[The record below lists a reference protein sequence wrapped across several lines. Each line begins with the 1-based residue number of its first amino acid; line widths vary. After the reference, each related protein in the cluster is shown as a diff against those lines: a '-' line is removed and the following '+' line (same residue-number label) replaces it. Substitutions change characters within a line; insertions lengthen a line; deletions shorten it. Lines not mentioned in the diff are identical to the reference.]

1 MGSAWPAREGSPR
14 FAVAGFVVDVDRAQ
28 VRRDGQPVA
37 LRPKTFALLV
47 HLAHKTGMVVG
58 KQELMDAVWP
68 GLVVTDDSL
77 TQAISEL
84 RGALDDREQKLIKTI
99 PKRGYLFD
107 AALQPAP
114 EPEPAAA
121 PSAAPPQR
129 SWQRRWVV
137 AFAVLL
143 LAGAGAF
150 SIARFGTGGGA
161 PIGQALAESRSLA
174 VMPFTDLSEP
184 PAPHLALAVD
194 TGLSTDLGR
203 LADIR
208 VTPRASAAAL
218 GTSAS
223 VDFKRAA
230 RELGARHVVTGT
242 VRRDGERLQVTAQL
256 VRTDDGTLLW
266 ADRFEYASAADW
278 LEQHDISTRIAN
290 LLDLHM
296 RDALLQKAH
305 RTPQSSQAI
314 DHWMRGLYV
323 MLHLRTRGELQQAR
337 QEFLAALA
345 LQPDSS
351 HALAGLAFTH
361 LVVVVYRW
369 SDQREL
375 ELQTGERLA
384 RQALA
389 IDPQNQDA
397 MIALART
404 LMFNGRIAEAMAVTQ
419 QHLRLN
425 PHHPRVNADLAAE
438 YFFAGRWEDA
448 LQRVDLAIRLSP
460 LDGMHVAGCRDMAAT
475 ALVLL
480 HRYDE
485 AIERAGLILEGPR
498 AGGYAIVASAEAWRG
513 NPDAARAAVAEL
525 LKRQP
530 QATIARMRAQRGSTD
545 AAYLVGM
552 DHFYEGLRRAGL
564 PEGTAPPAR

>member
-1 MGSAWPAREGSPR
+1 LTFGDFEIEVDLVRARR
-14 FAVAGFVVDVDRAQ
+14 N
-28 VRRDGQPVA
+28 GQPFA

-47 HLAHKTGMVVG
+47 HLADRAGAVVS
-58 KQELMDAVWP
+58 KQELMASIWP

-84 RGALDDREQKLIKTI
+84 RGALDDRDQKLIKTI

-107 AALQPAP
+107 TVVRPAP
-114 EPEPAAA
+114 PAITAEAAA
-121 PSAAPPQR
+121 PPRRPRRLAALGL
-129 SWQRRWVV
+129 
-137 AFAVLL
+137 AVLAVAAGSGL
-143 LAGAGAF
+143 LWMRPA
-150 SIARFGTGGGA
+150 TDT
-161 PIGQALAESRSLA
+161 PIGQALVESRSLA

-194 TGLSTDLGR
+194 IGLSTDLSR

-208 VTPRASAAAL
+208 VTPRGSAAAL

-223 VDFKRAA
+223 MDLKRIA

-256 VRTDDGTLLW
+256 VRTDDGSLLW

-278 LEQHDISTRIAN
+278 LEQREISARIAN
-290 LLDLHM
+290 LLDLRM
-296 RDALLQKAH
+296 RDSLQQQA
-305 RTPQSSQAI
+305 RRAPQSSQAL
-314 DHWMRGLYV
+314 DHWARGVYI
-323 MLHLRTRGELQQAR
+323 MLQLRTPEELQQAR
-337 QEFLAALA
+337 QQFQAALA

-384 RQALA
+384 RQALV

-397 MIALART
+397 MMALART
-404 LMFNGRIAEAMAVTQ
+404 LMFNGRTAEAMAVTR
-419 QHLRLN
+419 QHLHLN
-425 PHHPRVNADLAAE
+425 PNHPRVNADLAAE
-438 YFFAGRWEDA
+438 YFFTGRWEDA
-448 LQRVDLAIRLSP
+448 LRRVDLAIQLSP
-460 LDGMHVAGCRDMAAT
+460 LDATHVAGCQDMAAS
-475 ALVLL
+475 ALLIL
-480 HRYDE
+480 RRYDE
-485 AIERAGLILEGPR
+485 AIERAGLILKGPR
-498 AGGYAIVASAEAWRG
+498 AGGYPIVASAEAWRG
-513 NPDAARAAVAEL
+513 NLDAARAAIAEH

-530 QATIARMRAQRGSTD
+530 QATIARMRAQRGSTE
-545 AAYLVGM
+545 AAYLAGM
-552 DHFYEGLRRAGL
+552 DHVFEGLRRAGL
-564 PEGTAPPAR
+564 PEGATPAR